1 MTNHKAPPTPAQ
13 VEAARATR
21 IAERNRAMEIAHN
34 RAVATIRQASHNT
47 RLSAAQVEINR
58 RARLQLLANQF
69 AQTFGDTPDLQA
81 QRREAMQVS
90 DAYFRPARS
99 AA

>member
-21 IAERNRAMEIAHN
+21 IAERNRAMEIARQ
-34 RAVATIRQASHNT
+34 RALDTMRQANREAHRN
-47 RLSAAQVEINR
+47 AALVEINR

-81 QRREAMQVS
+81 QRRGAMQIS
-90 DAYFRPARS
+90 PAYYRPARN